1 MNSILNSV
9 FTGNTAVQKG
19 GAIYYN
25 RERPI
30 LSQNIFA
37 GNVAAYGPDI
47 ASYPVKIVLKG
58 TGNNQIYIYN
68 AVSGQKH
75 SDIIELELI
84 DFDNQ
89 ILVLENSETVKIQSF
104 LSNSSISGNDYA
116 KFTNGLAVLDDI
128 EFIAKPGSE
137 SVIYNLTSNALDFD
151 TISAGIMNF
160 EDSASDYI
168 NNILATFRY
177 CEPGEIE
184 VDQIE
189 CRVCDYGSYS
199 LDWNSTQ

>member
-104 LSNSSISGNDYA
+104 LSNASISGNDYA

-128 EFIAKPGSE
+128 EFIVKPGSE